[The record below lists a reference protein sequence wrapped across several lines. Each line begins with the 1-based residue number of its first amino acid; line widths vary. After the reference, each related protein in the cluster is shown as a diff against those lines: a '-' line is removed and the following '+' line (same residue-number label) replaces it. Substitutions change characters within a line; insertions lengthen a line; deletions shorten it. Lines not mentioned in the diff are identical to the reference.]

1 MSEYQYYEFQTV
13 DRLLTPKEQEKI
25 RKLSSR
31 VQLTSSRAVFLY
43 NYSDFSGDSGQ
54 ILAKYFD
61 AMLYIANWGTWQ
73 LMFRLPKAAV
83 DPQWFRPYH
92 LPDVVTVSTN
102 AKYVILDIEINEEE
116 GMGWVEGEGW
126 LSQLLPLRDDLMAG
140 DLRLLYLVWLRVAP
154 ALAGY
159 DLDDDPMEPP
169 LPPNLGQL
177 SPPLKSFMDL
187 VELDPDLVTAAAQ
200 ASSRV
205 KATTPSSLED
215 HLSALSAKEKHEFL
229 LKLVRREAHVDLQL
243 INRLQEIAGTPQS
256 PFASTPGCRRWSELD
271 AIAQEIENIRTKKE
285 KQAARKKRIKELEAL
300 APKTAQTWERV
311 RELITL
317 KQAKPYDEATA
328 LLQDLCDLAK
338 YQDQLPAFI
347 SHFEQLKS
355 DYSSRPALMK
365 RFRKIKP

>member
-25 RKLSSR
+25 RQLSSR

-43 NYSDFSGDSGQ
+43 NYSDFSGDPDQ
-54 ILAKYFD
+54 VLARYFD

-73 LMFRLPKAAV
+73 LMFRFPKTAV

-159 DLDDDPMEPP
+159 DLDEDPMEPP
-169 LPPNLGQL
+169 VPPNLGQL

-187 VELDPDLVTAAAQ
+187 VELDPDLVAASAQ

-205 KATTPSSLED
+205 KASIPSSLED

-256 PFASTPGCRRWSELD
+256 PFPSTPGCRRWSELE
-271 AIAQEIENIRTKKE
+271 AIATDMKATRKQKE
-285 KQAARKKRIKELEAL
+285 KQAARKKRIQELEAL
-300 APKTAQTWERV
+300 APKTTQAWQRV
-311 RELITL
+311 VDLIAL

-328 LLQDLCDLAK
+328 LLRDLCDLAK
-338 YQDQLPAFI
+338 YQNQVPAFI
-347 SHFEQLKS
+347 SRFEQLKS
-355 DYSSRPALMK
+355 DYSNRPALMK
-365 RFRKIKP
+365 RFRSIKL